1 MTTFVFPIVLVGA
14 HTIVAW
20 LLIEVFVNVFHGL
33 SRRWYVV
40 LHYCALMAAFA
51 IVFLAYFYFF
61 AAFSAFITMVI
72 AISTL
77 LIIEVIIFRYMYSGE
92 LWFLNYTDWI
102 VPLFL
107 AASTVYFAGMI
118 QGY

>member
-1 MTTFVFPIVLVGA
+1 MVSTLLPVAFVGV
-14 HTIVAW
+14 HTLVAW

-33 SRRWYVV
+33 SRRWYIAW
-40 LHYCALMAAFA
+40 HYCALFA
-51 IVFLAYFYFF
+51 SFSIVFLFYFFFF
-61 AAFSAFITMVI
+61 AAFSAFVTMVI
-72 AISTL
+72 AISFL